1 MFSRIRKRITYANV
15 AMTLALVFAM
25 SGGAYAAKH
34 YLITSTKQISP
45 KVLTALKGKNGT
57 NGTNGKDGA
66 QGPAGEK
73 GPIGTNGTNGKDGA
87 PGTPG
92 DKGLAGT
99 NGAAGAT
106 GPTGTTG
113 PQGTTG
119 PEGVCSTSSCHLPT
133 GVTEMGEWAI
143 SQFVNTGTIEGGEE
157 IAKASISFT
166 VPLASNLAAGKV
178 HLIKLGEGEGE
189 LKPAA
194 AITSKECE
202 GTYKAPKAASENLC
216 VFAKELPKYVE
227 FLAPIST
234 AEGTEGADRSG
245 AQLSFFLESKGEFL
259 ADGTWAV
266 TG

>member
-1 MFSRIRKRITYANV
+1 MFSTIRKRVTYANV

-57 NGTNGKDGA
+57 NGTNGTNGANGKDGAQGAAGA

-73 GPIGTNGTNGKDGA
+73 GS
-87 PGTPG
+87 
-92 DKGLAGT
+92 AGEQ
-99 NGAAGAT
+99 
-106 GPTGTTG
+106 G
-113 PQGTTG
+113 PQGTAGPKGTTG

-133 GVTEMGEWAI
+133 GVTETGEWTI
-143 SQFVNTGTIEGGEE
+143 SQFVNTGATEGGEE

-166 VPLASNLAAGKV
+166 VPLASNLVAGKV

-189 LKPAA
+189 PTPAA

-202 GTYKAPKAASENLC
+202 GTYKAPKAASGNLC
-216 VFAKELPKYVE
+216 VFAKDLPKYVE
-227 FLAPIST
+227 FVAPIST

-245 AQLSFFLESKGEFL
+245 AQLSFFLESKGEFI